1 MAATSVAARGAGPA
15 PAWGPGAI
23 APDWESRDVS
33 TGTTLVAVQ
42 ADRGMALGA
51 GSRTTTESY
60 IAKLIPVHNC
70 IVCCP
75 SGSAADTQAGAD
87 AVTYQL
93 GFRSIEL
100 NEPPVVHTA
109 ASLLKETCLMAG
121 IITAGWDPKKGVRCP
136 RCPCIL
142 GSGSSYIYGYVNEG
156 MTKEECLQLTANHQF
171 FRAQLSL
178 WSNSHIHT

>member
-93 GFRSIEL
+93 GFHSIEL
-100 NEPPVVHTA
+100 NEPALVHTA
-109 ASLLKETCLMAG
+109 ASLFKEMC
-121 IITAGWDPKKGVRCP
+121 
-136 RCPCIL
+136 
-142 GSGSSYIYGYVNEG
+142 Y
-156 MTKEECLQLTANHQF
+156 
-171 FRAQLSL
+171 
-178 WSNSHIHT
+178 

>member
-1 MAATSVAARGAGPA
+1 MSQCPEWSYYPTVYLAQCSRKQKKPWEADFKKVQFRRKKMAATSVAARGAGPA

-42 ADRGMALGA
+42 ADRGVALGA
-51 GSRTTTESY
+51 GSRTTAESY

-87 AVTYQL
+87 AVAYQL

-109 ASLLKETCLMAG
+109 ASLLKE
-121 IITAGWDPKKGVRCP
+121 ICP
-136 RCPCIL
+136 
-142 GSGSSYIYGYVNEG
+142 
-156 MTKEECLQLTANHQF
+156 
-171 FRAQLSL
+171 
-178 WSNSHIHT
+178 

>member
-23 APDWESRDVS
+23 DWESRDVS

-42 ADRGMALGA
+42 ADRGVALGA
-51 GSRTTTESY
+51 GSRTTAESY
-60 IAKLIPVHNC
+60 TAKLIPVHNC

-75 SGSAADTQAGAD
+75 SGSAAGTQAGAD

-109 ASLLKETCLMAG
+109 ASLLKE
-121 IITAGWDPKKGVRCP
+121 ICP
-136 RCPCIL
+136 
-142 GSGSSYIYGYVNEG
+142 
-156 MTKEECLQLTANHQF
+156 
-171 FRAQLSL
+171 
-178 WSNSHIHT
+178 